1 VKRVVSVSLG
11 SSTRDHAVVVDICGQ
26 PFTIERRGTDGDVT
40 RAKELI
46 AGLSGQVDAIGL
58 GGIDLYL
65 IAGKRRYAIRQARA
79 LADAART
86 TPVVDGSGLKNTL
99 ERRTIL
105 QLNDDPQFRFAGREV
120 LIVSA
125 VDRFGMAEAFVE
137 SGAKVVFGDLLF
149 GVGMPIPLRT
159 LRSVEV
165 AAAMFLPLLCRMPIS
180 VIYPTGDK
188 QQETISRFSKYF
200 REAEVIAGDYHFI
213 RRNMPD
219 SLEGKTIVTNTTT
232 RQDVE
237 ELRKRKARCLVT
249 TTPEFQGRSFGT
261 NVMEGVIVTLA
272 GKAPEDMRPDDYI
285 YWLKQLDWQPRIE
298 NLDRE

>member
-1 VKRVVSVSLG
+1 MIRL
-11 SSTRDHAVVVDICGQ
+11 TQIALPLDYD
-26 PFTIERRGTDGDVT
+26 DGDVT